1 MVLISG
7 YCNEFSFFEREC
19 VSHLRAVL
27 FDDVDS
33 WTTVKTSPEVAGL
46 EEDSD
51 EMKSFF
57 GVNLLFYCR
66 LAGEDGVD
74 GEAAIHSGISRE
86 R

>member
-1 MVLISG
+1 MIYEPPTFRHNHFCSK
-7 YCNEFSFFEREC
+7 
-19 VSHLRAVL
+19 
-27 FDDVDS
+27 
-33 WTTVKTSPEVAGL
+33 TVKTTPKVAGL

-66 LAGEDGVD
+66 LAREDGVD